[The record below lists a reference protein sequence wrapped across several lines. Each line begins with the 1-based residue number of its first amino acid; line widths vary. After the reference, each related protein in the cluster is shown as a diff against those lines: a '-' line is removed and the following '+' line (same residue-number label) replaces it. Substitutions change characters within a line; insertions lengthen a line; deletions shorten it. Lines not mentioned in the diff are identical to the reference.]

1 MRMTD
6 RRTFRKLV
14 VLETEEERAEW
25 GKAKKR
31 REIRMLRKEEGF

>member
-1 MRMTD
+1 MKAEERPAHVPG
-6 RRTFRKLV
+6 L

-25 GKAKKR
+25 EKAKKR